1 MLTGEYEILKRL
13 YELPEEFK
21 TYARAKQYAAAKSCY
36 DAAVKLCVL
45 LNVDVE
51 HKIKL
56 FGNRPYTNDE
66 EITDGLFPEKWVQQ
80 VYLECIR
87 RNQTFENK
95 SYPGK
100 PK

>member
-21 TYARAKQYAAAKSCY
+21 VHARAKRYAAAKASY
-36 DAAVKLCVL
+36 DAAVTLCVYL
-45 LNVDVE
+45 DVGE
-51 HKIKL
+51 KHKIEL
-56 FGNRPYTNDE
+56 FGNRPYTDDE

-95 SYPGK
+95 PYPGK
-100 PK
+100 PR